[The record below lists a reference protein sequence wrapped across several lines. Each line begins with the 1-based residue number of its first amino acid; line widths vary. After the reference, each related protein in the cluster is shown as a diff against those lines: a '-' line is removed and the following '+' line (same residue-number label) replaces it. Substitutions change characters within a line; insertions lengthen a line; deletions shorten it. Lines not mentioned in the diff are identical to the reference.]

1 MTNGGGKAQRGIL
14 RKIVRFLAGCFF
26 FPHLSCWAEPAAI
39 TAIRVHTTE
48 QADCR
53 ISSSGS
59 YEDAVSAIACVLA
72 REFNLSAH
80 GIYFL
85 FHSDQRVFESSLVSA
100 NRFDAAYARQTAS
113 WAVALSTS
121 ELIFV
126 NEAALGRLLWH
137 ERVQVLAH
145 ELVHTIQYRFTR
157 GRRSTSD
164 QWLRE
169 GLAEWIASSIV
180 DSLKLA
186 SFSQRKALAL
196 ARVKKSALQGALPG
210 LYRMVSFQDF
220 AALRSSLGTPA
231 TYDQAFLAADLLTE
245 RHGLQAVL
253 HYFRLF
259 RLSDDRLQNFKTAFG
274 KDLSTFEDE
283 HRAHLQRFHP

>member
-1 MTNGGGKAQRGIL
+1 MPDGGRKAHGGIL
-14 RKIVRFLAGCFF
+14 RKILFFLTGFF
-26 FPHLSCWAEPAAI
+26 FFAQLSCWAEPAAI
-39 TAIRVHTTE
+39 SAIRVPTTE

-53 ISSSGS
+53 ISSPGS
-59 YEDAVSAIACVLA
+59 YEDAVCAIACVLA

-80 GIYFL
+80 GIYVF
-85 FHSDQRVFESSLVSA
+85 FHSNQDVFESSLVSA

-113 WAVALSTS
+113 WAVALSTT
-121 ELIFV
+121 ELVFV

-145 ELVHTIQYRFTR
+145 ELVHIIQYRFTG

-169 GLAEWIASSIV
+169 GVAEWIASTV
-180 DSLKLA
+180 VQSLKLG
-186 SFSQRKALAL
+186 SFSQRKALAV
-196 ARVKKSALQGALPG
+196 ARVKKSVLQGSLPG

-231 TYDQAFLAADLLTE
+231 TYDQAFLAADLLTQ
-245 RHGLQAVL
+245 RHGHQAVL

-259 RLSDDRLQNFKTAFG
+259 RQSDDRLQNFRTAFG

-283 HRAHLQRFHP
+283 HSAHLQLLQQ